1 MEFDVWSHD
10 LMELGD
16 TQRARDELSEFRY
29 LDGERIH
36 VGDSVMLN
44 GEPVRGMFRVTALD
58 TLGYRVTVH
67 GKSGTID
74 ARPSELLCLHSNS

>member
-29 LDGERIH
+29 LDGER
-36 VGDSVMLN
+36 GDN
-44 GEPVRGMFRVTALD
+44 EWTRYKEEQR
-58 TLGYRVTVH
+58 
-67 GKSGTID
+67 
-74 ARPSELLCLHSNS
+74 